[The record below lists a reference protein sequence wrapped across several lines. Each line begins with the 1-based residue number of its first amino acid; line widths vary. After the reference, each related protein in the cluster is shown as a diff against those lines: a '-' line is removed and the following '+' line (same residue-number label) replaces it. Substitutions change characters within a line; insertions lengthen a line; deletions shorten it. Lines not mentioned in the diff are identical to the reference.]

1 LVQAW
6 NDAMKGVEV
15 KQAAFGN
22 EATVVYNGLLA
33 KSGADQVFLHC
44 GFGEPDNW
52 QNVSTQA
59 MDRSPR
65 GWEKTIRMADNK
77 AIFCFKDSANNW
89 DNNSGY
95 NWIIR
100 F

>member
-1 LVQAW
+1 MVQSW
-6 NDAMKGVEV
+6 NDATKGVEV
-15 KQAAFGN
+15 RQAAFGN

-33 KSGADQVFLHC
+33 RSGADQVFLHC
-44 GFGEPDNW
+44 GFGESDHW
-52 QNVSTQA
+52 QNVSTQY
-59 MDRSPR
+59 MDRTPR
-65 GWEKTIRMADNK
+65 GWEKTIRMTDNK